1 MTMMP
6 IIIVYFLS
14 SIVSNVILF
23 LGVADDP
30 KVVNKLKC
38 SIWFVCHTKVLSDDV
53 RLQYPR
59 RVSFEVKY
67 FLRYV
72 HYIPLIRH
80 SKILFLISKL
90 PYVHHYRL
98 ISFGLAL
105 VIVKRQ
111 TIESGLRRLTT
122 LLRQW
127 DTARHILL
135 CLDFPL
141 NQLW

>member
-1 MTMMP
+1 M
-6 IIIVYFLS
+6 
-14 SIVSNVILF
+14 F

-67 FLRYV
+67 FLRYL
-72 HYIPLIRH
+72 HYIPPIRN

-105 VIVKRQ
+105 EIVKRQ
-111 TIESGLRRLTT
+111 TMESGLRRLTT

>member
-1 MTMMP
+1 MA
-6 IIIVYFLS
+6 
-14 SIVSNVILF
+14 NNILF
-23 LGVADDP
+23 LGLADDP

-38 SIWFVCHTKVLSDDV
+38 SIWFVLHTKALSDNV
-53 RLQYPR
+53 QILHRQ
-59 RVSFEVKY
+59 SFEVEY
-67 FLRYV
+67 FSRYLY
-72 HYIPLIRH
+72 YIPLVRH

-105 VIVKRQ
+105 VIVIRQ